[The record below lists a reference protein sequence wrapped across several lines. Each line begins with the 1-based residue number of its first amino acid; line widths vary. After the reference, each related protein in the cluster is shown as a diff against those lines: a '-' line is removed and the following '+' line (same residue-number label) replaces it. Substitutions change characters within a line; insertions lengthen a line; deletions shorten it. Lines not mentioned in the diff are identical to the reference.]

1 MKKTFLITLVFCF
14 CASSVFAQ
22 NDTAALEQKLK
33 DMEERIIALEG
44 QVRQLKTERAA
55 GAPAAKGETAPAPVE
70 ASAQPQP
77 TATTSAGEPSITP
90 PLGGASNAGKALN
103 PDISVI
109 GDFLGAVGRNP
120 INPTPSMEMH
130 ESEVGL
136 QAIIDPYARG
146 DFFIS

>member
-1 MKKTFLITLVFCF
+1 MKKTFLISLLLLCG
-14 CASSVFAQ
+14 SSAFAQ

-44 QVRQLKTERAA
+44 QVRQLKAEKGVATP
-55 GAPAAKGETAPAPVE
+55 PAATGETAAPAE

-77 TATTSAGEPSITP
+77 TAPTSAGEPSVTP
-90 PLGGASNAGKALN
+90 SLGGATNAGKALN

-136 QAIIDPYARG
+136 QAIIDP
-146 DFFIS
+146 